1 MEAMILNQDYETIS
15 VLDAFESFIWT
26 DRYNEAG
33 DCEVYAPAT
42 LELIRN
48 LVEDNYLWRKES
60 EHLMI
65 VNSVTLDTS
74 AEDGVHLT
82 VTGESLEAILKRRVI
97 YPTTISGNLQ
107 NGIQKLL
114 NQSIINPSNSKRR
127 VPNLVFVSSTDSRI
141 TSISISELQYEGEN
155 LYDSITELCMAYDL
169 GFKITLNEDTKQMEF
184 QLYMGQDRSY
194 EQETNPWVV
203 FSQDYE
209 NLTSTNYYSSKN
221 DYKNAAYILGAELP
235 ESGEREGDRPAPS
248 VNNNGMNRYYE
259 LEYDD
264 ASGLERREIFVD
276 ASSIDDTYE
285 TTITEQTGTDEDGRP
300 TYETRTVDAT
310 LPDSSYIPM
319 LSEEGDLELSETQ
332 TTTAFEG
339 VIDATQQYVYGKDFF
354 IGDVVQVRNEF
365 DMTSHSRISEI
376 IWCHDTNG
384 ETLTPTFIN
393 A

>member
-1 MEAMILNQDYETIS
+1 MEAMILNKDYEAIA

-26 DRYNEAG
+26 DRYYEAG

-42 LELIRN
+42 LELIRD

-65 VNSVTLDTS
+65 VNSITIDTS
-74 AEDGVHLT
+74 AENGVYLT

-107 NGIQKLL
+107 NGIHDLL
-114 NQSIINPSNSKRR
+114 DQNIINPSNSNRKIS
-127 VPNLVFVSSTDSRI
+127 NLVFIESTDTRI
-141 TSISISELQYEGEN
+141 TSLSISEIQYSGEN
-155 LYDSITELCMAYDL
+155 LYDSIVELCVAYDL
-169 GFKITLNEDTKQMEF
+169 GFKITLNEETKSIEF
-184 QLYMGQDRSY
+184 RLYMGEDRSY
-194 EQETNPWVV
+194 EQEANPWVV
-203 FSQDYE
+203 FSQNYE

-221 DYKNAAYILGAELP
+221 EYKNAAYILGSELP
-235 ESGEREGDRPAPS
+235 EPGEREGDKPAPS
-248 VNNNGMNRYYE
+248 VQNNGTNRYYE
-259 LEYDD
+259 LEYSN
-264 ASGLERREIFVD
+264 ASGLDRREIYID
-276 ASSIDDTYE
+276 ASNIDDSYEVTIREPSGTDGNGHTTYE
-285 TTITEQTGTDEDGRP
+285 E
-300 TYETRTVDAT
+300 RTVEKT
-310 LPDSSYIPM
+310 MTDSEYIPM

-339 VIDATQQYVYGKDFF
+339 VIDATQQYVYGKDFY
-354 IGDVVQVRNEF
+354 IGDIVQIMNEF
-365 DMTSHSRISEI
+365 EMTSHSRISEI